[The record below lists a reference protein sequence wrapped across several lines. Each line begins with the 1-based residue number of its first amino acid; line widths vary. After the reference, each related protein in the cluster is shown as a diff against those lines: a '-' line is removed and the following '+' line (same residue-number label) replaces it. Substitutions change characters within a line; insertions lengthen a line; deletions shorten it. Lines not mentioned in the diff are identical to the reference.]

1 MSYEYYSSLAL
12 VSSVVVYAL
21 AMFAHTAEWAAARRL
36 GVAKPAARELV
47 DVAAVERSDGRM
59 RPEPVDGR
67 GQPLAPASLAAD
79 SEADPT
85 AGRRVEQ
92 FGRIGIALTVIGFV
106 LSIVGVLTRGLAAQ
120 RAPWGNMFEFTITA
134 MVFVVGVYLIL
145 VWRAGLRW
153 LGLPVT
159 MLAAVGNGLAVTV
172 FYVAVAPLVPALHS
186 VWFLIHIVA
195 AAISGAAFNVGGLM
209 SILYLIKKRAEEQ
222 GTVRGYLGRLPDS
235 RKIDLIA
242 YRFNAFAFPL
252 WTFTVVAGAIWAEY
266 AWGRYWGWDPKETW
280 ALVTWVI
287 YACYL
292 HARST
297 AGWRGTRAAVIAIIG
312 LASFWFN
319 FVGINLLVSGCIPT
333 PVSETTARTQLAH
346 AVPGVH
352 AMHSVNIRRSVGYR
366 SPTSG
371 DCQWLMALWRSW
383 TTSYGPWMLP
393 PVRRMHGH
401 LPGTSRWHPG
411 ATGKGTSSSVS
422 NLANSASWPSP
433 TSTRPSSP
441 ISGFRCC
448 AVRFMSID

>member
-1 MSYEYYSSLAL
+1 
-12 VSSVVVYAL
+12 
-21 AMFAHTAEWAAARRL
+21 MFAHTAEWAAARRL
-36 GVAKPAARELV
+36 GASKPAAPELV
-47 DVAAVERSDGRM
+47 DVAAMEGSDRQLP
-59 RPEPVDGR
+59 REPLGKD
-67 GQPLAPASLAAD
+67 QPLAPVSLVAD
-79 SEADPT
+79 SEADP
-85 AGRRVEQ
+85 AASHRVEQ
-92 FGRIGIALTVIGFV
+92 FGRIGVALTVIGFM
-106 LSIVGVLTRGLAAQ
+106 LSVFGVLTRALAAQ

-134 MVFVVGVYLIL
+134 MVFVVGIYLIL

-195 AAISGAAFNVGGLM
+195 AAIAGAAFNVGGLM
-209 SILYLIKKRAEEQ
+209 SILYLVKKRAEER
-222 GTVRGYLGRLPDS
+222 GTVRGYLERLPES

-319 FVGINLLVSGCIPT
+319 FVGINLLVSG
-333 PVSETTARTQLAH
+333 L
-346 AVPGVH
+346 
-352 AMHSVNIRRSVGYR
+352 HSYAGI
-366 SPTSG
+366 
-371 DCQWLMALWRSW
+371 
-383 TTSYGPWMLP
+383 
-393 PVRRMHGH
+393 
-401 LPGTSRWHPG
+401 
-411 ATGKGTSSSVS
+411 
-422 NLANSASWPSP
+422 
-433 TSTRPSSP
+433 
-441 ISGFRCC
+441 
-448 AVRFMSID
+448 

>member
-1 MSYEYYSSLAL
+1 MTYEYYSSLAL

-36 GVAKPAARELV
+36 GVVRPATRELV
-47 DVAAVERSDGRM
+47 DVTAVERSDGQQHLGPAQVS
-59 RPEPVDGR
+59 PELVEMSPELVEGR
-67 GQPLAPASLAAD
+67 DQLHATSVPDLENDHVAS
-79 SEADPT
+79 
-85 AGRRVEQ
+85 RRVEQ
-92 FGRIGIALTVIGFV
+92 FGRMGVALTVIGFL
-106 LSIVGVLTRGLAAQ
+106 LSVAGVLTRALAAQ

-209 SILYLIKKRAEEQ
+209 SILYLIKKRAEDR
-222 GTVRGYLGRLPDS
+222 GTVRGYLERVPDS

-242 YRFNAFAFPL
+242 YRFLAFAFPL

-297 AGWRGTRAAVIAIIG
+297 AGWRGTRAAVIALIG

-319 FVGINLLVSGCIPT
+319 FVGINLLVSG
-333 PVSETTARTQLAH
+333 L
-346 AVPGVH
+346 
-352 AMHSVNIRRSVGYR
+352 HSYAGI
-366 SPTSG
+366 
-371 DCQWLMALWRSW
+371 
-383 TTSYGPWMLP
+383 
-393 PVRRMHGH
+393 
-401 LPGTSRWHPG
+401 
-411 ATGKGTSSSVS
+411 
-422 NLANSASWPSP
+422 
-433 TSTRPSSP
+433 
-441 ISGFRCC
+441 
-448 AVRFMSID
+448 

>member
-12 VSSVVVYAL
+12 VSSVAVYAL

-36 GVAKPAARELV
+36 GVAKPVARELV
-47 DVAAVERSDGRM
+47 DVAAMERADGQQ
-59 RPEPVDGR
+59 RPDPVDGR
-67 GQPLAPASLAAD
+67 EQPVADLLANADTHPAAS
-79 SEADPT
+79 
-85 AGRRVEQ
+85 RRIEQ
-92 FGRIGIALTVIGFV
+92 FGRMGVALTVIGFL
-106 LSIVGVLTRGLAAQ
+106 LSVAGVLTRALAAQ

-195 AAISGAAFNVGGLM
+195 AAIAGAAFNVGGLM
-209 SILYLIKKRAEEQ
+209 SILYLIKKRAEDR
-222 GTVRGYLGRLPDS
+222 GTVRGYLERVPDS
-235 RKIDLIA
+235 RKIDLIS
-242 YRFNAFAFPL
+242 YRFLAFAFPL

-319 FVGINLLVSGCIPT
+319 FIGINLLVSG
-333 PVSETTARTQLAH
+333 L
-346 AVPGVH
+346 
-352 AMHSVNIRRSVGYR
+352 HSYAGI
-366 SPTSG
+366 
-371 DCQWLMALWRSW
+371 
-383 TTSYGPWMLP
+383 
-393 PVRRMHGH
+393 
-401 LPGTSRWHPG
+401 
-411 ATGKGTSSSVS
+411 
-422 NLANSASWPSP
+422 
-433 TSTRPSSP
+433 
-441 ISGFRCC
+441 
-448 AVRFMSID
+448 

>member
-1 MSYEYYSSLAL
+1 MTYQYYSSLAL
-12 VSSVVVYAL
+12 VSSVVVYTL
-21 AMFAHTAEWAAARRL
+21 AMFAHAAEWAAARRA
-36 GVAKPAARELV
+36 GVAQPAERELV
-47 DVAAVERSDGRM
+47 DVAAAETHPAILERRA
-59 RPEPVDGR
+59 
-67 GQPLAPASLAAD
+67 QPDTGPITD
-79 SEADPT
+79 SEIDLRAS
-85 AGRRVEQ
+85 RRVEQ
-92 FGRIGIALTVIGFV
+92 FGRIGVALTVLGFL
-106 LSIVGVLTRGLAAQ
+106 LSLFGVVMRALAAQ

-145 VWRAGLRW
+145 VWRAGIRW

-159 MLAAVGNGLAVTV
+159 LLAAVGSGLAVTV

-209 SILYLIKKRAEEQ
+209 SVLYLIKKRAEERD
-222 GTVRGYLGRLPDS
+222 TVRGYLGRVPES

-297 AGWRGTRAAVIAIIG
+297 AGWRGTKAAVIAIIG

-319 FVGINLLVSGCIPT
+319 FVGINLLVSG
-333 PVSETTARTQLAH
+333 L
-346 AVPGVH
+346 
-352 AMHSVNIRRSVGYR
+352 HSYAGI
-366 SPTSG
+366 
-371 DCQWLMALWRSW
+371 
-383 TTSYGPWMLP
+383 
-393 PVRRMHGH
+393 
-401 LPGTSRWHPG
+401 
-411 ATGKGTSSSVS
+411 
-422 NLANSASWPSP
+422 
-433 TSTRPSSP
+433 
-441 ISGFRCC
+441 
-448 AVRFMSID
+448 

>member
-1 MSYEYYSSLAL
+1 MTFEYYSSLAL

-21 AMFAHTAEWAAARRL
+21 AMFAHAAEWAAARRL
-36 GVAKPAARELV
+36 GGTEPAARELV
-47 DVAAVERSDGRM
+47 DVAAVERGDGQHPDSVQMSPELFEGRD
-59 RPEPVDGR
+59 RPQATSVPNSENDHI
-67 GQPLAPASLAAD
+67 AS
-79 SEADPT
+79 
-85 AGRRVEQ
+85 RRVEQ
-92 FGRIGIALTVIGFV
+92 FGRMGVALTVIGFL
-106 LSIVGVLTRGLAAQ
+106 LSVAGVLARAFAAQ

-134 MVFVVGVYLIL
+134 LVFVVGVYLIL

-209 SILYLIKKRAEEQ
+209 SILYLIKKRAEER
-222 GTVRGYLGRLPDS
+222 GTVRGYLRRVPDS

-297 AGWRGTRAAVIAIIG
+297 AGWRGSKAAVISIIG

-319 FVGINLLVSGCIPT
+319 FVGINLLVSG
-333 PVSETTARTQLAH
+333 L
-346 AVPGVH
+346 
-352 AMHSVNIRRSVGYR
+352 HSYAGI
-366 SPTSG
+366 
-371 DCQWLMALWRSW
+371 
-383 TTSYGPWMLP
+383 
-393 PVRRMHGH
+393 
-401 LPGTSRWHPG
+401 
-411 ATGKGTSSSVS
+411 
-422 NLANSASWPSP
+422 
-433 TSTRPSSP
+433 
-441 ISGFRCC
+441 
-448 AVRFMSID
+448 

>member
-36 GVAKPAARELV
+36 GVAKPAVRELV
-47 DVAAVERSDGRM
+47 DVAAVERSDGQM
-59 RPEPVDGR
+59 RPEHVGGR
-67 GQPLAPASLAAD
+67 EQPLAPASLAAD

-92 FGRIGIALTVIGFV
+92 FGRIGVALTVIGFV

-134 MVFVVGVYLIL
+134 MFFVVGVYLIL

-153 LGLPVT
+153 LGLPIT

-195 AAISGAAFNVGGLM
+195 AAISGAAFNIGGLM
-209 SILYLIKKRAEEQ
+209 SIFYLIKKRAEER
-222 GTVRGYLGRLPDS
+222 GTVRGYLARLPDL

-242 YRFNAFAFPL
+242 YRCNAFAFPL

-319 FVGINLLVSGCIPT
+319 FVGVNLLVSG
-333 PVSETTARTQLAH
+333 L
-346 AVPGVH
+346 
-352 AMHSVNIRRSVGYR
+352 HSYAGI
-366 SPTSG
+366 
-371 DCQWLMALWRSW
+371 
-383 TTSYGPWMLP
+383 
-393 PVRRMHGH
+393 
-401 LPGTSRWHPG
+401 
-411 ATGKGTSSSVS
+411 
-422 NLANSASWPSP
+422 
-433 TSTRPSSP
+433 
-441 ISGFRCC
+441 
-448 AVRFMSID
+448 